1 MVSRILAGS
10 VAVCTLLTLGRVA
23 DAQPAAGQNQNRTL
37 SQNQQVTVPFSDP
50 SRPGT
55 VKVSLLSGSI
65 TVRAGSGRDVIVD
78 TSPRRDPDDAREQER
93 ERERQERERE
103 REERNRA
110 RGRDDEPSTAGLRRL
125 TQPVGVN
132 ITEENNTVTVSAPV
146 MNGFV
151 NVTLQ
156 VPAATSLELK
166 SVNGG
171 QITVEGVNGSIDVN
185 NVNGA
190 IQITD
195 VGGPVV
201 AHATNGRVTA
211 TLRQIAADKPMSFT
225 SFNGNV
231 DVTVPASAKANLKL
245 RSDRGDVYTDFDVQ
259 TTAAPSQSSSR
270 DADRRRDDTRDA
282 RGGTRYRLEVDR
294 AIYGTINGGGA
305 DFELRTFN
313 GNIYLRKAK

>member
-1 MVSRILAGS
+1 MVSRIFAGS
-10 VAVCTLLTLGRVA
+10 VAACALLTLGRGA
-23 DAQPAAGQNQNRTL
+23 EAQPAAGQNRTL

-55 VKVSLLSGSI
+55 VKVSVLIGSI
-65 TVRAGSGRDVIVD
+65 SVRVGTGREVIVE
-78 TSPRRDPDDAREQER
+78 TSPRSDPDDAREQQR
-93 ERERQERERE
+93 EQERERARAE
-103 REERNRA
+103 RDRA

-132 ITEENNTVTVSAPV
+132 IAEENNTITVSSPV
-146 MNGFV
+146 TTGFL
-151 NVTLQ
+151 NLTLQ

-166 SVNGG
+166 SVSGG
-171 QITVEGVNGSIDVN
+171 EISVEGVNGSVDVN

-190 IQITD
+190 IRISD
-195 VGGPVV
+195 VGGPVI

-211 TLRQIAADKPMSFT
+211 TLRQMASDKPMSFT

-231 DVTVPASAKANLKL
+231 DVTVPASAKATLKL

-259 TTAAPSQSSSR
+259 TTAPPPSSSSR
-270 DADRRRDDTRDA
+270 DNDQRRSGARDA
-282 RGGTRYRLEVDR
+282 QGTARYRLDVDR

-313 GNIYLRKAK
+313 GNIYLRKGK